1 MSAIRNPATIT
12 SVGRRMMTAG
22 GDITYTKAVL
32 YGQDI
37 SHLTREQLE
46 SLTSIGNPLVT
57 VPLGI
62 SDKNDNGNGT
72 TVILEATFQNSNL
85 KADLPYTAVDF
96 FAKRGDDAEKLIAV
110 GVATEGAYLAATS
123 PDGVATDALD
133 IKVAI
138 AIGDSANV
146 TAMIDPAGSVTPAAL
161 HNAITDI
168 KSEMKT
174 GLDTKADR
182 STVDSD
188 VKSINDTLATK
199 ADKQTVTDDL
209 VKKADKTD
217 VDAQIGTVNKSVS
230 DLSDTVKA
238 NKDDTDKVL
247 ATKADKATVESE
259 LSTKANQSDLDKTNA
274 EVAKKASTTDVNS
287 QLATKADAKDVTDA
301 LALKDDTV
309 DVDKKI
315 SNVTN
320 SVNSLSSTV
329 TSNKSATDTALGTK
343 ANANDVANSFEEVRN
358 RVKKLEGQQELTAPD
373 FNTLTSTGIY
383 MIENPTNGKN
393 SPSNGNWG
401 TLVVSRGTT
410 GSDSRILQEYYPDS
424 GDLPYFRMSGPGG
437 VWRDWKQLSD
447 QSEINSLRDAVNTK
461 ADKTDVA
468 KDIDTVN
475 KSISSMSATITAN
488 QKATDTALDTK
499 ADKTT
504 VNQELATKANSTDV
518 DDKLAAKADY
528 ADVTKQIKT
537 ITDLANTKAD
547 QTALDATNAT
557 VATKANSTDV
567 DSEIAGVTKSITDVS
582 NTVKANKDDADK
594 ALATKADKTTVESE
608 LAIKANST
616 DVDKKISTKA
626 NSSDVYTKEQVDD
639 AFSSRDA
646 TIATKADKATVDA
659 EISKIDFTPYAKTAD
674 VNKEIKTVTDLAN
687 TKVGADYS
695 YSKAELDKKLLAL
708 STDTSG
714 KVNASQVA
722 SMIAGKADKTDV
734 DQKIATV
741 NKSVSDLSDTVSA
754 NKTATDASLAT
765 KANAS
770 DVADNVKTLQ
780 ANIDTKADKATVDA
794 EIAKI
799 DFTPYAKSADVDSK
813 LKGYTDTADLTKLL
827 AGKADS
833 DFSYSKAELDKKLL
847 DLTTTTGGKV
857 DASQVATMIENKADK
872 SDVTKQIG
880 AVTDLV
886 NTKANSTDVDAALDK
901 KDDIT
906 DVDSKIKTVT
916 DLANTKA
923 NSSDVYTKS
932 DVDFR
937 TSGTIITDYDI
948 ASLTPTKENIHYINR
963 RLVDQNVL
971 PKFAEQIN
979 QLKGRRTID
988 SPDFNN
994 LTDTGTYYITNN
1006 ATKNI
1011 KNNPVGQWGV
1021 LIVSNGNGHRIS
1033 QVYYPDDGNPPW
1045 YRSLDE
1051 STWRPWYQLST
1062 RNDVGNANNAANA
1075 ASSKVD
1081 TVLGNSY
1088 FRKQGMNENGD
1099 LVEIRG
1105 DAVKQTNGGY
1115 AFDMWSDDWTASK
1128 LKDVLGQLPSKA
1140 NTGDVTALQ
1149 GKVNVNTPLFREI
1162 SADSTWEDIF
1172 GVTNPNNVLT
1182 SLRINPGGG
1191 GQLVNDF
1198 AAGIGFGGN
1207 DTKAVITVDYG
1218 SHVARFTAGNG
1229 TAPSWSE
1236 DVAFKSDINSTN
1248 QTVSA
1253 LQQTIKTLKDTL
1265 DSATATIKSL
1275 QSTVTSLQDTVN
1287 TQATTITGL
1296 QTLVNNQANEIKQLQ
1311 DTTIKGKTFSK
1322 SQEAAAEA
1330 WEKQNSQQIAFIRDK
1345 Q

>member
-85 KADLPYTAVDF
+85 KADLPYTAVGF
-96 FAKRGDDAEKLIAV
+96 FAKRGEDAEKLVVV
-110 GVATEGAYLAATS
+110 GVATDGAYLAATS

-146 TAMIDPAGSVTPAAL
+146 TAMIDPAGSVTPATL
-161 HNAITDI
+161 HNAITDV

-174 GLDTKADR
+174 GLDTKADK

-209 VKKADKTD
+209 ATKADKTD

-238 NKDDTDKVL
+238 NKDDADKAL
-247 ATKADKATVESE
+247 ATKADKATVESD
-259 LSTKANQSDLDKTNA
+259 LATKANQSDLDKTNA
-274 EVAKKASTTDVNS
+274 EVAKKANSDDVKAQIDGVSKSISDVSDTVKANKDATD
-287 QLATKADAKDVTDA
+287 QA
-301 LALKDDTV
+301 LA
-309 DVDKKI
+309 
-315 SNVTN
+315 
-320 SVNSLSSTV
+320 
-329 TSNKSATDTALGTK
+329 
-343 ANANDVANSFEEVRN
+343 
-358 RVKKLEGQQELTAPD
+358 
-373 FNTLTSTGIY
+373 
-383 MIENPTNGKN
+383 
-393 SPSNGNWG
+393 
-401 TLVVSRGTT
+401 
-410 GSDSRILQEYYPDS
+410 
-424 GDLPYFRMSGPGG
+424 
-437 VWRDWKQLSD
+437 
-447 QSEINSLRDAVNTK
+447 TK

-518 DDKLAAKADY
+518 DDKLAAKADS

-594 ALATKADKTTVESE
+594 ALATKADKTTVEQE
-608 LAIKANST
+608 LAVKANSS
-616 DVDKKISTKA
+616 DVDKKLDEKADKSSVDAKINAIDFSKIKFRKQYLTQNGTSSDKTWNATKNSDGSYTIDIYQDDWTAYKVASLLQAITTKADQSSLDATNKTVATKA
-626 NSSDVYTKEQVDD
+626 NSSDVYTKKQVDD

-687 TKVGADYS
+687 TKVDATYS

-714 KVNASQVA
+714 KVGADQVA

-799 DFTPYAKSADVDSK
+799 DFTPYAKSADVANE
-813 LKGYTDTADLTKLL
+813 LQNYTTTVDLNKLL
-827 AGKADS
+827 AGKEDAGT
-833 DFSYSKAELDKKLL
+833 SYSKAELDKKLL
-847 DLTTTTGGKV
+847 ALSTDTDGKV
-857 DASQVATMIENKADK
+857 NADQVSSMIANKVDK
-872 SDVTKQIG
+872 SDLTS
-880 AVTDLV
+880 DLKSI
-886 NTKANSTDVDAALDK
+886 NDSIATKANTTDVNTALAK

-906 DVDSKIKTVT
+906 DVDAKIKTVT

-923 NSSDVYTKS
+923 DASDTYNKKAVDDAFSQRDSKITNAQNTATQASQKADDNFNNLKNRINTKANSSDVYVRK
-932 DVDFR
+932 DVDNAFSEVR
-937 TSGTIITDYDI
+937 DRIGKLEGSQT
-948 ASLTPTKENIHYINR
+948 
-963 RLVDQNVL
+963 V
-971 PKFAEQIN
+971 
-979 QLKGRRTID
+979 D

-994 LTDTGTYYITNN
+994 LTASGVYYITNN
-1006 ATKNI
+1006 NGANI
-1011 KNNPVGQWGV
+1011 KNNPVTQWGV

-1051 STWRPWYQLST
+1051 SAWRPWYQLST
-1062 RNDVGNANNAANA
+1062 RYDVGNATNAANA
-1075 ASSKVD
+1075 ASNKID
-1081 TVLGNSY
+1081 TVLANSY
-1088 FRKQGMNENGD
+1088 VRKQGMNANGD
-1099 LVEIRG
+1099 CVEIKHTG
-1105 DAVKQTNGGY
+1105 IKQANGGY

-1128 LKDVLGQLPSKA
+1128 LNDVIKNQLPSKA
-1140 NTGDVTALQ
+1140 NTADVNNALNDKANAGDVSALQ
-1149 GKVNVNTPLFREI
+1149 NKVNVNTPLFREI

-1182 SLRINPGGG
+1182 SLRINPGGS

-1229 TAPSWSE
+1229 TAPGWSE

-1253 LQQTIKTLKDTL
+1253 LQQTIKTLNDTL
-1265 DSATATIKSL
+1265 SSANATIK
-1275 QSTVTSLQDTVN
+1275 TLQD
-1287 TQATTITGL
+1287 TITGL
-1296 QTLVNNQANEIKQLQ
+1296 QTQVNNQANEIKQLQ
-1311 DTTIKGKTFSK
+1311 ETTIKGKTFSK
-1322 SQEAAAEA
+1322 SQEAAAED
-1330 WEKQNSQQIAFIRDK
+1330 WEKQNSQQIAFILDN
-1345 Q
+1345 